1 MRPQNTTRTFT
12 NNAIRNRLADL
23 QKRFLLKDTA
33 RQILHNEIEAAAR
46 YWFVRSGG
54 VEADFKKLFNS
65 VSK

>member
-23 QKRFLLKDTA
+23 QKRFLLKDTT
-33 RQILHNEIEAAAR
+33 RQILHNEIESAAR
-46 YWFVRSGG
+46 YWFIRGGG
-54 VEADFKKLFNS
+54 VEADFEKLFNS